1 MNFTFSVEGQLLV
14 KHSWSLA
21 VCSYT
26 LSKVRVVSLG
36 KKGNACHTLY
46 FSLPFL
52 LRADIPGKKKKICV
66 LHCIWFKLF
75 RTAAVS
81 CALCLI
87 LRFNIL
93 NPLAYKFIMFYIYQI
108 MQMSMYFPLSCSKL
122 IPNCT
127 KARLIYR
134 ISLSH
139 YVHKKENIANRK
151 RKLRSTFIYREFF
164 Q

>member
-1 MNFTFSVEGQLLV
+1 MLIHSVQSKSGEFRKERKCLPYPLLFSPLSL
-14 KHSWSLA
+14 KSWYSW
-21 VCSYT
+21 
-26 LSKVRVVSLG
+26 
-36 KKGNACHTLY
+36 
-46 FSLPFL
+46 
-52 LRADIPGKKKKICV
+52 KKKKICV

-164 Q
+164 QWHKYLECTVETGMWRQR